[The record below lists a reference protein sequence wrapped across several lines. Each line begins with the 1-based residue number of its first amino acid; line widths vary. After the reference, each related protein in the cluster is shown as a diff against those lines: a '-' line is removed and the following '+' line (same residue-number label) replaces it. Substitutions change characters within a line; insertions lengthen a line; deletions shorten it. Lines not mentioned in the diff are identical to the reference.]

1 MTTPPDV
8 RGEVMSDSIDTL
20 GEALPREM
28 ARVRDEV
35 MPAYREIGMAG
46 TFALTMMRNDLDE
59 AARAM
64 AAGDLPAM
72 IRAYESLKGYNT

>member
-1 MTTPPDV
+1 MTVGD
-8 RGEVMSDSIDTL
+8 IL

-35 MPAYREIGMAG
+35 MPVYASIPTGM
-46 TFALTMMRNDLDE
+46 FALAMMRRSLDV

-64 AAGDLPAM
+64 AEGDLPAM
-72 IRAYESLKGYNT
+72 IAAYEDLKGYRL